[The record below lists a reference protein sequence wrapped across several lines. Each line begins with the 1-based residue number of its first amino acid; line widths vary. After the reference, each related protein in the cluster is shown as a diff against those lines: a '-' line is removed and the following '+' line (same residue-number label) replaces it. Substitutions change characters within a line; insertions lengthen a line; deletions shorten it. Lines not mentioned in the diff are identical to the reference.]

1 MSKQYPT
8 KQYPT
13 QTMPTPLHVLVTGA
27 AGVIGT
33 AFWHSR
39 HGEFSLRLADLHT
52 GKLAQAPCPA
62 IHLDVGNYAA
72 CLAACAGIDVVL
84 HLAGVPHAGA
94 DFDAQLLQPNIIG
107 THNIFRAAQAQGVKR
122 VVFASS
128 AQAVEGYAPDVQVHE
143 AMPARPANM
152 YGASK
157 AFGEGVA
164 SAFAHQ
170 FGMTA
175 IAVRIANVAQ
185 FAPGQ
190 HHSARD
196 IAAFISER
204 DVVQLLARCV
214 SADVAP
220 GYHVAHGVSDNRYKR
235 LSIAATRQLL
245 GYAPQDDGFT
255 LLGL

>member
-1 MSKQYPT
+1 MT
-8 KQYPT
+8 KESLHQE
-13 QTMPTPLHVLVTGA
+13 PLRVLVTGA

-33 AFWHSR
+33 AFWKRR

-52 GKLAQAPCPA
+52 DGLVSAPCPSMQ
-62 IHLDVGNYAA
+62 LDVSDYAA
-72 CLAACAGIDVVL
+72 CLAACMDTDVVL
-84 HLAGVPHAGA
+84 HLAGMPHASA
-94 DFDAQLLQPNIIG
+94 DFDTQLLQPNIVG
-107 THNIFRAAQAQGVKR
+107 THNIFRAAQAQGVSR

-128 AQAVEGYAPDVQVHE
+128 AQAIEGYALDVQVHE
-143 AMPARPANM
+143 HMPARPANM

-170 FGMTA
+170 HGMTA
-175 IAVRIANVAQ
+175 IAVRIANVAD

-190 HHSARD
+190 QHSARD

-204 DVVQLLARCV
+204 DVVQLLACCIA
-214 SADVAP
+214 ADVPP
-220 GYHVAHGVSDNRYKR
+220 GYHVVHGVSDNRYKR
-235 LSIAATRQLL
+235 LSIDSTRRLV

>member
-1 MSKQYPT
+1 MTSF
-8 KQYPT
+8 
-13 QTMPTPLHVLVTGA
+13 LLRVLVTGA
-27 AGVIGT
+27 AGTIGT
-33 AFWHSR
+33 VFRNSR

-52 GKLAQAPCPA
+52 SSLAQAPCPVLQ
-62 IHLDVGNYAA
+62 LDISDYDA
-72 CLAACAGIDVVL
+72 CLAACMDIDVVL
-84 HLAGVPHAGA
+84 HLAGVPHASA
-94 DFDAQLLQPNIIG
+94 DFDTQLLQPNIIG

-122 VVFASS
+122 VIFASS
-128 AQAVEGYAPDVQVHE
+128 AQAVEGYLPDVQVHE
-143 AMPARPANM
+143 DMPARPANM

-170 FGMTA
+170 YGMTA

-190 HHSARD
+190 QHSARD
-196 IAAFISER
+196 IAAFVSER
-204 DVVQLLARCV
+204 DVVQLLARCIT
-214 SADVAP
+214 ARVAP
-220 GYHVAHGVSDNRYKR
+220 GYHVVHGVSDNRYKR
-235 LSIAATRQLL
+235 LSIDATRKLV

>member
-1 MSKQYPT
+1 MNQAT
-8 KQYPT
+8 
-13 QTMPTPLHVLVTGA
+13 LRVLVTGA

-33 AFWHSR
+33 VFWKRR

-52 GKLAQAPCPA
+52 KGLAEAPCPSMQ
-62 IHLDVGNYAA
+62 LDVSDYAA
-72 CLAACAGIDVVL
+72 CLAACMDTDVVL
-84 HLAGVPHAGA
+84 HLAGVPHASA

-107 THNIFRAAQAQGVKR
+107 THNIFRAAQVKKVKR

-128 AQAVEGYAPDVQVHE
+128 AQAIEGYPLDMQVHE
-143 AMPARPANM
+143 HMPARPANM

-164 SAFAHQ
+164 CAFALQH
-170 FGMTA
+170 GMTA
-175 IAVRIANVAQ
+175 IAVRIANVAH

-190 HHSARD
+190 QHSARD

-204 DVVQLLARCV
+204 DVVQLLACCV
-214 SADVAP
+214 SAQVPP
-220 GYHVAHGVSDNRYKR
+220 GYHVVHGVSDNRYKR
-235 LSIAATRQLL
+235 LSIEATRQLV
-245 GYAPQDDGFT
+245 GYAPQDDGFS